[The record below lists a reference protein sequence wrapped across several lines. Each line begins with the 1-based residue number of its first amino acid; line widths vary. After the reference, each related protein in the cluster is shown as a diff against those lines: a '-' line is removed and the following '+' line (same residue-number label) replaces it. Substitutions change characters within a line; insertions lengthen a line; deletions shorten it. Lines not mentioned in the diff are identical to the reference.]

1 VKPAASPMRPRSR
14 LIGFFGLSLSN
25 KLVLVESLVTLALV
39 SIAIRIAPFRAV
51 VKAASSRRRTKPAS
65 TPAARAAVARCRWA
79 VEKWGDR
86 VPWRT
91 VCFQK
96 GLALHMM
103 LRRRGI
109 ASVLHYGVMQNAAR
123 GLAAHVWISEGDRLV
138 LGGEIASDYT
148 ELARFPPPDPTK
160 PSCGPEK

>member
-1 VKPAASPMRPRSR
+1 
-14 LIGFFGLSLSN
+14 
-25 KLVLVESLVTLALV
+25 
-39 SIAIRIAPFRAV
+39 
-51 VKAASSRRRTKPAS
+51 
-65 TPAARAAVARCRWA
+65 
-79 VEKWGDR
+79 
-86 VPWRT
+86 

-138 LGGEIASDYT
+138 MGGEVAPDYT
-148 ELARFPPPDPTK
+148 ELARFPSAAT
-160 PSCGPEK
+160 GPAPGLEP